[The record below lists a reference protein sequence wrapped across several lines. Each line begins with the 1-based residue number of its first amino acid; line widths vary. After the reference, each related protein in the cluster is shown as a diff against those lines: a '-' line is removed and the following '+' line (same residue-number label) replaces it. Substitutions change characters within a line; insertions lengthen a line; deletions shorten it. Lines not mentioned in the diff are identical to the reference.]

1 MRPLAPLYTAPAETA
16 TTRVPTDPAST
27 SIPGTE
33 TARSVDALTRRERFF
48 FDLYRVLESA
58 ALVGLTFAA
67 SGSLMREMSPTA
79 AKAVALG
86 YLVASAG
93 LFVVGRWLR
102 GDARPA
108 VLLGL
113 LLDVL
118 VAVAAV
124 FVLRGFDSQIATLLL
139 VNLSC
144 GALLLPMRSAFLVAA
159 IASVAIVGAF
169 GLATSTIEGWS
180 EGILFAMGY
189 MAATV
194 LCQLLRG
201 HLAETQSIAERRE
214 IDLANLTH
222 LNDLIIRRMR
232 TGVLVVDS
240 SNRVHRINESAWHL
254 LGNPSPKRR
263 ELGDIAPELS
273 RRLYHWRTARKPDSL
288 PVALA
293 EGMPEVIPRFAT
305 LSQHDEENVLIFLDD
320 ISLLSRQAE
329 QLTLSSLGRLSA
341 SIAHEIRNP
350 LASISYSAQL
360 LSESEQLPE
369 PDHRLVEIIRSQCT
383 RMNAIVENILQ
394 LSRRERSR
402 PEQVDLAQWIVAFV
416 EEFRDSQPHDL
427 DELRAIATPPR
438 GVYAMVDAGH
448 LHQVA
453 WNLVQNALR
462 YGRHPQEPS
471 RITIVARRAEANNAP
486 MLEVVDRGPG
496 IPKRVAEQIFEPFF
510 TTSEHGTGLGLYIA
524 RQLCEA
530 NQATI
535 EYVPVAGGGSC
546 FRIMFPAVSAGARP
560 AAAVADG
567 TR

>member
-1 MRPLAPLYTAPAETA
+1 MPTAPA
-16 TTRVPTDPAST
+16 ST
-27 SIPGTE
+27 LPGTE
-33 TARSVDALTRRERFF
+33 SARSVDALTRRERFF
-48 FDLYRVLESA
+48 FDLYRVLEA
-58 ALVGLTFAA
+58 IALVGLTFAA
-67 SGSLMREMSPTA
+67 SSSLLQEMSPNA

-144 GALLLPMRSAFLVAA
+144 GALLLPMRSAFLLAA
-159 IASVAIVGAF
+159 IASAAIVAAF

-201 HLAETQSIAERRE
+201 HLAETQSLAHRRE

-254 LGNPSPKRR
+254 VGEPSPGRR
-263 ELGDIAPELS
+263 ELGEVAPELS
-273 RRLYHWRTARKPDSL
+273 RRLYHWRTARKPDTL

-360 LSESEQLPE
+360 LSESEDVPE

-402 PEQVDLAQWIVAFV
+402 PEQIDLAQWIVAFV
-416 EEFRDSQPHDL
+416 EEFRTSQPPDL
-427 DELRAIATPPR
+427 DELKAIATPPR
-438 GVYAMVDAGH
+438 GVYVTVDVGQ
-448 LHQVA
+448 LHQIA

-471 RITIVARRAEANNAP
+471 RVTIVARRTEGSPNAL
-486 MLEVVDRGPG
+486 LEVVDRGPG

-535 EYVPVAGGGSC
+535 EFVPVAGGGSG
-546 FRIMFPAVSAGARP
+546 FRIAFPAVAAPSRT
-560 AAAVADG
+560 AAAAATNG
-567 TR
+567 PR

>member
-1 MRPLAPLYTAPAETA
+1 MPLYTACAETA
-16 TTRVPTDPAST
+16 TTRVPTTLPPTPLPA
-27 SIPGTE
+27 TE
-33 TARSVDALTRRERFF
+33 SARSVDALTRRERFF
-48 FDLYRVLESA
+48 FDLYRVLEA
-58 ALVGLTFAA
+58 VALVGLTFAA
-67 SGSLMREMSPTA
+67 SSSLLQEMSPKA

-144 GALLLPMRSAFLVAA
+144 GALLLPVRSAFLLAGIASAAIVAA
-159 IASVAIVGAF
+159 FGFAS
-169 GLATSTIEGWS
+169 STLEGWS

-201 HLAETQSIAERRE
+201 HLAETQSLAQRRE
-214 IDLANLTH
+214 IDLANLTQ

-240 SNRVHRINESAWHL
+240 ANRVHRINESAWHL
-254 LGNPSPKRR
+254 LGNPSPKRT

-273 RRLYHWRTARKPDSL
+273 RRLYHWRTARKPDTL

-305 LSQHDEENVLIFLDD
+305 LTQHDEENVLIFLDD

-360 LSESEQLPE
+360 LSESEDIPE
-369 PDHRLVEIIRSQCT
+369 PDHRLVEIIRAQCT

-416 EEFRDSQPHDL
+416 EDFRNSQPPDVA
-427 DELRAIATPPR
+427 EVKAIATPSR
-438 GVYAMVDAGH
+438 GVHATVDVGQ
-448 LHQVA
+448 LHQIA

-462 YGRHPQEPS
+462 YGRHPQEPARVS
-471 RITIVARRAEANNAP
+471 IVARRPEGSSGAL
-486 MLEVVDRGPG
+486 LEVVDRGPG

-546 FRIMFPAVSAGARP
+546 FRIAFPAVAVPAR
-560 AAAVADG
+560 AAVAAATNG
-567 TR
+567 PR